1 MLLDAGANHMPNAEK
16 MSITL
21 TPELAAMITEAV
33 ATGDYASTSEVIR
46 EALRDWR
53 MKQVV
58 RQQQLQ
64 EIRRLWDEGMQSGP
78 GRFRDIEG
86 LIQEAERR
94 FQAEKAREDKN

>member
-1 MLLDAGANHMPNAEK
+1 MPGTEK

-21 TPELAAMITEAV
+21 TPELAAIVNEAV

-53 MKQVV
+53 VKQMI

-64 EIRRLWDEGMQSGP
+64 EIRQLWNEAVESGP
-78 GRFRDIEG
+78 GRFRDVEE

-94 FQAEKAREDKN
+94 FQAEKSHKDKG

>member
-1 MLLDAGANHMPNAEK
+1 MPGAEK

-21 TPELAAMITEAV
+21 TPALAEMVNQAV

-53 MKQVV
+53 LKQLT
-58 RQQQLQ
+58 RQRQLD
-64 EIRRLWDEGMQSGP
+64 ELRRLVEEGIQSGP
-78 GRFRDIEG
+78 GRFKDMEE

-94 FQAEKAREDKN
+94 YAAEHAEQDQR